1 MSPSTVNCIRE
12 LFTRHAANPILT
24 YRDWPYPVNSVF
36 NPGATVVD
44 GQSLLLA
51 RVEDRRG
58 FSHLCAARSSDGITD
73 WAIDRR
79 PTLDPWPEKYPEEI
93 WGIEDPRV
101 TWINELGLWAVAYTA
116 YSSAGPL
123 VSLVTTA
130 DFANFDRLG
139 PVMPPEDK
147 DAAVFPVKFKGRY
160 AMLHRP
166 VSTFTGAGAHIW
178 ICFSPDLKHW
188 GDHQVV
194 IPARRG
200 GWWDANK
207 IGLSTPPLQTHEG
220 WLILYHGV
228 RQTVSGSIYRLG
240 LALLDLDDPTRVL
253 RRSDRWILGPE
264 ASYER
269 EGDVDGAVFP
279 CGWIVQGDEIRLYYG
294 GADTC
299 VALATGNLSELLE
312 FVKSC
317 PEGSG
322 ND

>member
-1 MSPSTVNCIRE
+1 MTYAPGNPYRE
-12 LFTRHAANPILT
+12 LFTRHESNPILT
-24 YRDWPYPVNSVF
+24 YSDWPYPVNSVF
-36 NPGATVVD
+36 NPGATMVN
-44 GQSLLLA
+44 GQYLLLV

-58 FSHLCAARSSDGITD
+58 FSHLCAARSNNGITD
-73 WAIDRR
+73 WIIDQK
-79 PTLDPWPEKYPEEI
+79 PILDPWPEKYPEEI
-93 WGIEDPRV
+93 WGMEDPRV
-101 TWINELGLWAVAYTA
+101 TWIDDPGLWAITYTA
-116 YSSAGPL
+116 YSQAGPL
-123 VSLVTTA
+123 VSLATTP
-130 DFANFDRLG
+130 DFHNFERLG

-166 VSTFTGAGAHIW
+166 VAMFPGAGAHIW
-178 ICFSPDLKHW
+178 ISFSPDLKHW
-188 GDHQVV
+188 GDHQLVM
-194 IPARRG
+194 PAKRG

-207 IGLSTPPLQTHEG
+207 IGLAPPPLQTPEG

-253 RRSDRWILGPE
+253 RRSDRWVFGPD

-269 EGDVDGAVFP
+269 EGDVDGVVFP
-279 CGWIVQGDEIRLYYG
+279 CGWIAQGDEIKLYYG

-299 VALATGNLSELLE
+299 VALATGNLSDLLE

-322 ND
+322 YD